1 MEKENLTYLKKFCEK
16 HNGKI
21 EGNYCILPDGSKY
34 YQFGSE
40 GGIVETTAKVS
51 GKVSDN
57 ARVFRYAIVHNK
69 AEVYD
74 NAEVSDMAEI
84 RGESRIYDNARIFGN
99 ARIFENATISGN
111 AQVSGNVEVSGN
123 AKVLGN
129 AIVSDFQHEDV
140 CLGDTVMFIDQSFN
154 QIPVV
159 YDQWE
164 WVFGDGQGVTYY
176 EKTDTVSHYYDTAG
190 VYNVYFITTASVNE
204 IQITDTIMKD
214 IYVYNPPVARIDSLG
229 YTAYC
234 VDGNIQFIDSSYTID
249 SDSVTSWLWD
259 FGDGVTDT
267 VQNPV
272 HKYNEIDTVWTT
284 LVVNTSFGCQSIDSV
299 EVRLTDSPDI
309 SFIWENPCVN
319 SPMHFIPD
327 SSNVPVTY
335 WEWNFGDPG
344 SPDNIII
351 DSSKYS
357 DPTHVY
363 TEVNNYRVT
372 MIAKSE
378 NCEKEV
384 LSESFLIKPIPYSTF
399 SVTPNFNNVQGQTKF
414 ENNSFDPNTTIPLNY
429 FWDFGNGETSTI
441 ENPIEV
447 YEKDSTYTITLISYN
462 EYNCADT
469 SWYELLV
476 FFKGLYFPTA
486 FSPNNPN
493 EEISLFT
500 PRGINLRE
508 YLIQVFDMK
517 GNLMWESEELD
528 ENGSPVESW
537 DGYYNGLLMPQGMY
551 VWRAE
556 AIFRDGTIWKGS
568 DFQAENPQPYGTVTL
583 VR

>member
-1 MEKENLTYLKKFCEK
+1 MYFFDDS
-16 HNGKI
+16 
-21 EGNYCILPDGSKY
+21 YPDSTIVEWFW
-34 YQFGSE
+34 QFGDLTSELDTSSYKDYHWKYPSE
-40 GGIVETTAKVS
+40 GFYSVNLWIKDSRGGEHDTTKTI
-51 GKVSDN
+51 
-57 ARVFRYAIVHNK
+57 YA
-69 AEVYD
+69 
-74 NAEVSDMAEI
+74 
-84 RGESRIYDNARIFGN
+84 
-99 ARIFENATISGN
+99 
-111 AQVSGNVEVSGN
+111 
-123 AKVLGN
+123 GN